1 MLLIALILT
10 SLPGKL
16 MDALTLL
23 LIVDMCNREHE
34 VADRDDRPAIYQPYT
49 SMYPHLVSPEAMQ
62 QDSECYAYKKPTWL
76 KI

>member
-1 MLLIALILT
+1 
-10 SLPGKL
+10 

-34 VADRDDRPAIYQPYT
+34 VADQNDRPATYQAYT
-49 SMYPHLVSPEAMQ
+49 QTYPPIVSPADHD
-62 QDSECYAYKKPTWL
+62 QDSECYPYRKPAWM

>member
-1 MLLIALILT
+1 
-10 SLPGKL
+10 

-34 VADRDDRPAIYQPYT
+34 VSDQFDKPAIYQPYKET
-49 SMYPHLVSPEAMQ
+49 YPHIVSPAVL
-62 QDSECYAYKKPTWL
+62 DKNSECFAYRKPAWM

>member
-1 MLLIALILT
+1 
-10 SLPGKL
+10 

-34 VADRDDRPAIYQPYT
+34 VADQYDRPAIYQPYT
-49 SMYPHLVSPEAMQ
+49 ETYPHIVSPAIL
-62 QDSECYAYKKPTWL
+62 DKASECYTYRKPAWM

>member
-1 MLLIALILT
+1 
-10 SLPGKL
+10 

-34 VADRDDRPAIYQPYT
+34 VADQFDRPEIYQPYT
-49 SMYPHLVSPEAMQ
+49 ETYPYIVSPAAHD
-62 QDSECYAYKKPTWL
+62 QDSECYAYRKPTWM